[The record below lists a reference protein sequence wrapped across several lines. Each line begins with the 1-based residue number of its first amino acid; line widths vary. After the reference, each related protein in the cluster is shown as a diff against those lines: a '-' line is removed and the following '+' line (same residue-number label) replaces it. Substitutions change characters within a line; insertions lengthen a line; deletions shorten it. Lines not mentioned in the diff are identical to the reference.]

1 MSKVAGAC
9 KNSTNSYTETIKP
22 EIFFGGKKNAKI
34 MKRSHVYKS
43 YVSTYNI
50 QIRSSSDLEQ
60 QLKDT
65 NSAIRSKLK
74 DLLNELTGFKFVKTL
89 LYAKK
94 CSTFFSNSKAET
106 IINENYINDLFR
118 SVYGKII
125 LNIQKSLRRD
135 LS

>member
-1 MSKVAGAC
+1 
-9 KNSTNSYTETIKP
+9 
-22 EIFFGGKKNAKI
+22 

-94 CSTFFSNSKAET
+94 CSIFFSNSKAET

>member
-1 MSKVAGAC
+1 MFLA
-9 KNSTNSYTETIKP
+9 
-22 EIFFGGKKNAKI
+22 KKKKII

-65 NSAIRSKLK
+65 KSAISSNLK
-74 DLLNELTGFKFVKTL
+74 DLLNELTGSKFVKTL

-125 LNIQKSLRRD
+125 LNIQKSLGKD
-135 LS
+135 LSWIIDLVVNNTINISK

>member
-1 MSKVAGAC
+1 MFLAKK
-9 KNSTNSYTETIKP
+9 KNNNNETI
-22 EIFFGGKKNAKI
+22 
-34 MKRSHVYKS
+34 SCLQS

-65 NSAIRSKLK
+65 KSAISSNLK
-74 DLLNELTGFKFVKTL
+74 DLLNELTGSKFVKTL

-94 CSTFFSNSKAET
+94 CSTFFSNSKAKT

-125 LNIQKSLRRD
+125 LNIQKSLGKD
-135 LS
+135 LSWIVDLVVNNTINISK